1 MKGLQLTVYELY
13 KDHKFQLDINVKFIE
28 KTYLNLLERSSNQEI
43 KTRKREIF

>member
-28 KTYLNLLERSSNQEI
+28 KTYLNLLERSCRFDS
-43 KTRKREIF
+43 KS